1 MTSLEFMQGPG
12 TSPFPP
18 TGIYYRL
25 AHKCLVPRFFAYGS
39 EWSVGQIK
47 GRPLNVQAKGQLWPT
62 RAFYAECAQV
72 RAGRNSRNADFIF
85 IARRAIPQPSARR
98 AVKLKNLS
106 LHNPSTQPA
115 ASAVPLFLKLRRSR
129 HRNPRPKGPSNLRT
143 LRPSGRSILRTLTP
157 QACYPRRNV
166 LLLPIYSGW
175 YFLWQQRWPLHFLI
189 IRIRWS
195 IFPLPACGRSTLRT
209 MMSRIRS

>member
-1 MTSLEFMQGPG
+1 MEFMQGPG

-47 GRPLNVQAKGQLWPT
+47 GRPFNVQAKGQLWPT

-72 RAGRNSRNADFIF
+72 RAGRNSRNADFIL

-98 AVKLKNLS
+98 AVKLKN
-106 LHNPSTQPA
+106 PPA
-115 ASAVPLFLKLRRSR
+115 A
-129 HRNPRPKGPSNLRT
+129 
-143 LRPSGRSILRTLTP
+143 GRSILRTFPFTTLRHNPPPSGGHNPRGEAPSTFP
-157 QACYPRRNV
+157 YEPFEPSEPSRQRRVPRYTRRNV

-175 YFLWQQRWPLHFLI
+175 CFLWQQRWPLHFLI

>member
-72 RAGRNSRNADFIF
+72 RAGRNSRNADFIL
-85 IARRAIPQPSARR
+85 IALRAIPQPSARR
-98 AVKLKNLS
+98 AVKLKNL
-106 LHNPSTQPA
+106 PA
-115 ASAVPLFLKLRRSR
+115 A
-129 HRNPRPKGPSNLRT
+129 
-143 LRPSGRSILRTLTP
+143 GRSILRTFPSEPSEPSRQRRVHKKLFFFLTKTI
-157 QACYPRRNV
+157 
-166 LLLPIYSGW
+166 LK
-175 YFLWQQRWPLHFLI
+175 FTDMHDI
-189 IRIRWS
+189 ILS
-195 IFPLPACGRSTLRT
+195 ES
-209 MMSRIRS
+209 

>member
-47 GRPLNVQAKGQLWPT
+47 GRPFNVQAKGQLWPT

-72 RAGRNSRNADFIF
+72 RAGRNSRNADFIL

-98 AVKLKNLS
+98 AVKLKN
-106 LHNPSTQPA
+106 PPA
-115 ASAVPLFLKLRRSR
+115 A
-129 HRNPRPKGPSNLRT
+129 
-143 LRPSGRSILRTLTP
+143 GRSILRTFPFTTLRHNPPPSGGHNPRGEAPSTFP
-157 QACYPRRNV
+157 YEPFEPSEPSRQRRVPRYTRRNV

-175 YFLWQQRWPLHFLI
+175 CFLWQQRWPLHFLI